1 MDDIFPVLFTFCIFQ
16 IFLKNYALFLNGKK
30 KKKSFIMKRNPPNP
44 PELAHTSLPPG
55 SPP

>member
-30 KKKSFIMKRNPPNP
+30 KKKLYYEKKS
-44 PELAHTSLPPG
+44 S
-55 SPP
+55 

>member
-30 KKKSFIMKRNPPNP
+30 KKSFIMKRNPPNP